1 MVFSTNNSINI
12 KNMNHSYG
20 SHQVLKNINLNIKSG
35 EFFSLLGPSG
45 CGKTTLLRII
55 GGFVSPDEGMVYLGD
70 IDMTNVPSNKRPV
83 NTIFQKYAL
92 FPHLTVYENIA
103 FSFRVKGIAEKDFH
117 DKVLSYIEL
126 GRLQHHKDKYPNQLS
141 GGQQQRVA
149 IARALA
155 NEPKVLLL
163 DEPLSA
169 LDAKLRQHMLL
180 ELDRIHDEVGIT
192 FILVTHDQEEA
203 LSVSDRIAV
212 MNEGEI
218 LQVGTPIELYETPA
232 TTFVADFIGENNF
245 LQGCITQ
252 ILDET
257 HALMKCNFGEIIVEL
272 DKKVL
277 VGQSVKVSVRPEKIE
292 VLKNKPELPNQWHN
306 LIQGKVYDVIYSGFQ
321 SKYFLEV
328 PNHQQY
334 IKAFEQHDIFFE
346 DGTEVVHWGEN
357 AWYLWDADDS
367 YIVEVGDINEQKA

>member
-1 MVFSTNNSINI
+1 MSQNAYSISITNINH
-12 KNMNHSYG
+12 NYDA
-20 SHQVLKNINLNIKSG
+20 HQVLKNVSLKIKSG

-55 GGFVSPDEGMVYLGD
+55 GGFLCPDEGMVYLGEKD
-70 IDMTNVPSNKRPV
+70 ITAMPANERPI

-92 FPHLTVYENIA
+92 FPNLTVYENVA
-103 FSFRVKGIAEKDFH
+103 FSFRVKGIKEKNFH
-117 DKVLSYIEL
+117 EKVLSYVAL
-126 GRLQHHKDKYPNQLS
+126 GRLEAHIHKYPSQLS

-155 NEPKVLLL
+155 NDPKILLL

-180 ELDRIHDEVGIT
+180 ELDRIQNEVGIT

-232 TTFVADFIGENNF
+232 TPFIADFIGENNF
-245 LQGCITQ
+245 IDGIVTK
-252 ILDET
+252 ILDEN
-257 HALMKCNFGEIIVEL
+257 HALMDCALGGIIVEL
-272 DKKVL
+272 DKAVV
-277 VGQSVKVSVRPEKIE
+277 VGNKIKLSIRPEKIE
-292 VLKNKPELPNQWHN
+292 VLKNKPSLPNEWHN
-306 LIQGKVYDVIYSGFQ
+306 LIKGKVDDVIYSGFQ
-321 SKYFLEV
+321 SKYFL
-328 PNHQQY
+328 QIDGYDGY

-346 DGTEVVHWGEN
+346 DGKEVVHWQDE

-367 YIVEVGDINEQKA
+367 YIVEVLPNE

>member
-1 MVFSTNNSINI
+1 MKQIINNSISI
-12 KNMNHSYG
+12 KNI
-20 SHQVLKNINLNIKSG
+20 SHFYESNQILKNISLEINSG

-55 GGFVSPDEGMVYLGD
+55 GGFLAPNEGLVYLGNKD
-70 IDMTNVPSNKRPV
+70 ITMIPANDSPI
-83 NTIFQKYAL
+83 NTVLSKYSL
-92 FPHLTVYENIA
+92 FPPLSVYENIS
-103 FSFRVKGIAEKDFH
+103 FSFKVKGIRKHIFH
-117 DKVLSYIEL
+117 NKVLSYIEL
-126 GRLQHHKDKYPNQLS
+126 GRLQEHINKYPSQLS

-218 LQVGTPIELYETPA
+218 LQIGTPVELYETPA
-232 TTFVADFIGENNF
+232 TPFVADFIGENNF
-245 LQGCITQ
+245 INGIIIK
-252 ILDET
+252 ILDAT
-257 HALMKCNFGEIIVEL
+257 HALIECSLGEIIVEL
-272 DKKVL
+272 DKEVSLGNKVT
-277 VGQSVKVSVRPEKIE
+277 VSIRPEKIE
-292 VLKNKPELPNQWHN
+292 VLKNKPTLPNEWHN
-306 LIQGKVYDVIYSGFQ
+306 LIKGKVYDVIYAGFQ
-321 SKYFLEV
+321 SKYFLEI
-328 PNHQQY
+328 PTHTDY

-346 DGTEVVHWGEN
+346 DGTQVVHWGDD
-357 AWYLWDADDS
+357 AWYLWDSDDS
-367 YIVEVGDINEQKA
+367 YIVEVIPNE

>member
-1 MVFSTNNSINI
+1 MLSSNKNSIHI
-12 KNMNHSYG
+12 EHLNHFYDDF
-20 SHQVLKNINLNIKSG
+20 QVLKDINLKINSG

-45 CGKTTLLRII
+45 CGKTSLLRII
-55 GGFVSPDEGMVYLGD
+55 GGFITPDEGVVCLGD
-70 IDMTNVPSNKRPV
+70 TDITHIPPNKRPI
-83 NTIFQKYAL
+83 NTVFQKYAL

-103 FSFRVKGIAEKDFH
+103 FSFKIKGISESEFH
-117 DKVLSYIEL
+117 DKVMSYIEL
-126 GRLQHHKDKYPNQLS
+126 GRLQNHKDKYPNQLS

-218 LQVGTPIELYETPA
+218 LQVGSPIELYETPA

-245 LQGCITQ
+245 FEGHITEL
-252 ILDET
+252 LDNT
-257 HALMKCNFGEIIVEL
+257 HAMMKTSFGDIIVEL
-272 DKKVL
+272 DKTVN
-277 VGQSVKVSVRPEKIE
+277 VGERVKLSVRPEKIE
-292 VLKNKPELPNQWHN
+292 VLKNKPQLPNEWHN
-306 LIQGKVYDVIYSGFQ
+306 LIQGKVYDVIYAGFQ

-328 PNHQQY
+328 ANHNEY
-334 IKAFEQHDIFFE
+334 IKAFEQHDIFYE
-346 DGTEVVHWGEN
+346 DGT
-357 AWYLWDADDS
+357 
-367 YIVEVGDINEQKA
+367 

>member
-1 MVFSTNNSINI
+1 MKQIINNSISI
-12 KNMNHSYG
+12 KNINHSFG
-20 SHQVLKNINLNIKSG
+20 DHQVLKNTSLDIDSG

-55 GGFVSPDEGMVYLGD
+55 GGFLLPNEV
-70 IDMTNVPSNKRPV
+70 
-83 NTIFQKYAL
+83 FQKYAL
-92 FPHLTVYENIA
+92 FPNLTVYENIA
-103 FSFRVKGIAEKDFH
+103 FSFRVKGIKDSEFY
-117 DKVLSYIEL
+117 DKIMSYIEL
-126 GRLQHHKDKYPNQLS
+126 GRLQAHVDKYPSQLS

-149 IARALA
+149 IMRALA

-218 LQVGTPIELYETPA
+218 LQIGTPVELYETPA
-232 TTFVADFIGENNF
+232 TAFVADFIGENNF
-245 LQGCITQ
+245 VSGIVTK
-252 ILDET
+252 ILDED
-257 HALMKCNFGEIIVEL
+257 HALIDTSLGDLIVEL
-272 DKKVL
+272 DKKVK
-277 VGQSVKVSVRPEKIE
+277 VGNRVTLTVRPEKIE
-292 VLKNKPELPNQWHN
+292 VLKNKPSLPNEWHN
-306 LIQGKVYDVIYSGFQ
+306 LIKGTVYDVIYSGFQ

-328 PNHQQY
+328 RGHTSY

-346 DGTEVVHWGEN
+346 DGTEVVHWGDE

-367 YIVEVGDINEQKA
+367 YIVEVFDE

>member
-1 MVFSTNNSINI
+1 MLSSNKNSIHI
-12 KNMNHSYG
+12 EHLNHFYG
-20 SHQVLKNINLNIKSG
+20 DFQVLKDINLKINSG

-45 CGKTTLLRII
+45 CGKTSLLRII
-55 GGFVSPDEGMVYLGD
+55 GGFITPNEGMVYLGD
-70 IDMTNVPSNKRPV
+70 TNITNIPPNKRPI
-83 NTIFQKYAL
+83 NTVFQKYAL

-103 FSFRVKGIAEKDFH
+103 FSFKIKGISESKFH
-117 DKVLSYIEL
+117 DKVMSYIEL
-126 GRLQHHKDKYPNQLS
+126 GRLQNHKDKYPSQLS

-218 LQVGTPIELYETPA
+218 LQVGSPIELYETPA

-245 LQGCITQ
+245 FEGHITEL
-252 ILDET
+252 LDT
-257 HALMKCNFGEIIVEL
+257 SHAMMKTSFGDIIVEL
-272 DKKVL
+272 DKTLKV
-277 VGQSVKVSVRPEKIE
+277 GERVKLSVRPEKIE
-292 VLKNKPELPNQWHN
+292 VLKNKPQLPNEWHN
-306 LIQGKVYDVIYSGFQ
+306 LIQGKVYDVIYAGFQ

-328 PNHQQY
+328 ANHNEY
-334 IKAFEQHDIFFE
+334 IKAFEQHDIFYE
-346 DGTEVVHWGEN
+346 DGTEVVHWGED
-357 AWYLWDADDS
+357 AWYLWDSDDS
-367 YIVEVGDINEQKA
+367 YIVEVGEGNG

>member
-1 MVFSTNNSINI
+1 MENNVNNSI
-12 KNMNHSYG
+12 S
-20 SHQVLKNINLNIKSG
+20 LKNISHSFGDNKVLDNVSLEIKSG

-55 GGFVSPDEGMVYLGD
+55 GGFVSADEGIVYIGN
-70 IDMTNVPSNKRPV
+70 TNITSTPSNKRPV
-83 NTIFQKYAL
+83 NTVFQKYAL

-103 FSFRVKGIAEKDFH
+103 FSFRVKGVKQEEFH
-117 DKVLSYIEL
+117 QKILHYAEL
-126 GRLQHHKDKYPNQLS
+126 GRLQQHLYKYPSQLS

-155 NEPKVLLL
+155 NDPKVLLL

-203 LSVSDRIAV
+203 LSVSDCIAV
-212 MNEGEI
+212 MNEGKV
-218 LQVGTPIELYETPA
+218 LQIGTPIELYETPSNI
-232 TTFVADFIGENNF
+232 FIADFIGENNF
-245 LQGCITQ
+245 FYGHIIK
-252 ILDET
+252 ILDKT
-257 HALMKCNFGEIIVEL
+257 HALMKCDLGEIIIEL
-272 DKKVL
+272 DKQVKIEQKV
-277 VGQSVKVSVRPEKIE
+277 QVSIRPEKIE
-292 VLKNKPELPNQWHN
+292 VLKNKPKLPNEWHN
-306 LIQGKVYDVIYSGFQ
+306 LIKGVVYDVIYSGFQ

-328 PNHQQY
+328 SGHKSY

-346 DGTEVVHWGEN
+346 DGIEVVHWGEE

-367 YIVEVGDINEQKA
+367 YIVEVFDEE

>member
-1 MVFSTNNSINI
+1 MYNFVNNSISI
-12 KNMNHSYG
+12 
-20 SHQVLKNINLNIKSG
+20 KNINHFYDSYHALKNVSLDIKSG

-55 GGFVSPDEGMVYLGD
+55 AGFLKPDEGCVFLGD
-70 IDMTNVPSNKRPV
+70 HDMTNTPSNKRPV

-103 FSFRVKGIAEKDFH
+103 FSFRVKGMKEAEFH
-117 DKVLSYIEL
+117 EKVLSYAGL
-126 GRLQHHKDKYPNQLS
+126 ARLEKHLYKYPSQLS

-212 MNEGEI
+212 MNEGEV
-218 LQVGTPIELYETPA
+218 LQVGTPVQLYETPA
-232 TTFVADFIGENNF
+232 DVFVADFIGENNF
-245 LQGCITQ
+245 IKGRVTE
-252 ILDET
+252 ILDQT
-257 HALMKCNFGEIIVEL
+257 HARIACDLGEIIVEM
-272 DKKVL
+272 DKNVS
-277 VGQSVKVSVRPEKIE
+277 VGQNICLTIRPEKIE

-306 LIQGKVYDVIYSGFQ
+306 LVKGKVYDVIYSGFQ
-321 SKYFLEV
+321 SKYFLQI
-328 PNHQQY
+328 PGY
-334 IKAFEQHDIFFE
+334 DFYLKAFEQHDIFFE
-346 DGTEVVHWGEN
+346 DGTEIVHWGDE

-367 YIVEVGDINEQKA
+367 YIVHIEDADENQ

>member
-1 MVFSTNNSINI
+1 MLSITNNSIKI
-12 KNMNHSYG
+12 ENMNHFYG
-20 SHQVLKNINLNIKSG
+20 DFQVLKNINLEIKSG

-45 CGKTTLLRII
+45 CGKTSLLRII
-55 GGFVSPDEGMVYLGD
+55 GGFVNPNEGVVYLGD
-70 IDMTNVPSNKRPV
+70 KDITNLPSNKRPI
-83 NTIFQKYAL
+83 NTVFQKYAL

-103 FSFRVKGIAEKDFH
+103 FSFRVKGIPESEFH
-117 DKVLSYIEL
+117 DKVISYIEL
-126 GRLQHHKDKYPNQLS
+126 GRLQNHKDKYPHQLS

-212 MNEGEI
+212 MNEGEV
-218 LQVGTPIELYETPA
+218 LQVGTPVELYETPA
-232 TTFVADFIGENNF
+232 TAFVADFIGENNF
-245 LQGCITQ
+245 FEGRITK
-252 ILDET
+252 ILDDMHATMET
-257 HALMKCNFGEIIVEL
+257 TFGEVIVEL
-272 DKKVL
+272 DKKVK
-277 VGQSVKVSVRPEKIE
+277 VGQRVVLSVRPEKIE
-292 VLKNKPELPNQWHN
+292 VLKNKPKLPNEWHN
-306 LIQGKVYDVIYSGFQ
+306 LVQGKVYDVIYAGFQ
-321 SKYFLEV
+321 SKYFLKIEG
-328 PNHQQY
+328 QEEY
-334 IKAFEQHDIFFE
+334 FKAFEQHDIFFE
-346 DGTEVVHWGEN
+346 DGTEVVHWGED

-367 YIVEVGDINEQKA
+367 YIVEVSD

>member
-1 MVFSTNNSINI
+1 MKQIINNSISI
-12 KNMNHSYG
+12 KNISHFYG
-20 SHQVLKNINLNIKSG
+20 SNQILKNTSLEIKSG

-55 GGFVSPDEGMVYLGD
+55 GGFLAPSEGFVYLGD
-70 IDMTNVPSNKRPV
+70 KDMTTIPANERPI
-83 NTIFQKYAL
+83 NTVFQKYAL

-103 FSFRVKGIAEKDFH
+103 FSFKVKGIKKDIFH
-117 DKVLSYIEL
+117 EKVLSYIEL
-126 GRLQHHKDKYPNQLS
+126 GRLQAHVDKYPSQLS

-180 ELDRIHDEVGIT
+180 ELDRMHDEVGIT

-218 LQVGTPIELYETPA
+218 LQIGTPVELYETPA

-245 LQGCITQ
+245 IDGIIIK
-252 ILDET
+252 ILDAT
-257 HALMKCNFGEIIVEL
+257 HALIECSLGEIIVEL
-272 DKKVL
+272 DKEVAI
-277 VGQSVKVSVRPEKIE
+277 GNRVKVSVRPEKIE
-292 VLKNKPELPNQWHN
+292 VLKNKPTLPNEWHN
-306 LIQGKVYDVIYSGFQ
+306 LIKGKVYDVIYSGFQ
-321 SKYFLEV
+321 SKYFLEI
-328 PNHQQY
+328 PNHIGY

-346 DGTEVVHWGEN
+346 DGTEVVHWGDE
-357 AWYLWDADDS
+357 AWYLWDSDDS
-367 YIVEVGDINEQKA
+367 YIVEVIPNE

>member
-1 MVFSTNNSINI
+1 MKKITNNAISIQNI
-12 KNMNHSYG
+12 NHFYG
-20 SHQVLKNINLNIKSG
+20 SQHVLKDVSLEILSG

-55 GGFVSPDEGMVYLGD
+55 GGFLKPNEGLVYLGEK
-70 IDMTNVPSNKRPV
+70 DMTHLPANERPV

-92 FPHLTVYENIA
+92 FPNLTVYENIA
-103 FSFRVKGIAEKDFH
+103 FSFRVKGIKDCHEK
-117 DKVLSYIEL
+117 VMSYIAL
-126 GRLQHHKDKYPNQLS
+126 GRLQEHIDKYPSQLS

-218 LQVGTPIELYETPA
+218 LQIGTPVELYETPA
-232 TTFVADFIGENNF
+232 THFVADFIGENNF
-245 LQGCITQ
+245 VDGKVIK
-252 ILDET
+252 ILDEA
-257 HALMKCNFGEIIVEL
+257 HALIECPLGEIIVEL
-272 DKKVL
+272 DKA
-277 VGQSVKVSVRPEKIE
+277 VKINNIVRLSIRPEKIE
-292 VLKNKPELPNQWHN
+292 VLKNKPTLPNEWHN
-306 LIQGKVYDVIYSGFQ
+306 LIKGTVDDVIYSGFQ
-321 SKYFLEV
+321 SKFFLKI
-328 PNHQQY
+328 PNHDGL

-346 DGTEVVHWGEN
+346 DGTEVVHWGDE

-367 YIVEVGDINEQKA
+367 YIVEVFPNE

>member
-1 MVFSTNNSINI
+1 MTTISHNAISIR
-12 KNMNHSYG
+12 NMDHYYDSY
-20 SHQVLKNINLNIKSG
+20 HVLKNVSLDIYSG

-55 GGFVSPDEGMVYLGD
+55 GGFLKPNEGAVYIGD
-70 IDMTNVPSNKRPV
+70 LDITDIPANERPV
-83 NTIFQKYAL
+83 NTVFQKYAL
-92 FPHLTVYENIA
+92 FPNLTVYENIA
-103 FSFRVKGIAEKDFH
+103 FSFRVKGMQDKDFH
-117 DKVLSYIEL
+117 EKVLSYIEL
-126 GRLQHHKDKYPNQLS
+126 GRLKEHMHKYPAQLS

-212 MNEGEI
+212 MNEGRV
-218 LQVGTPIELYETPA
+218 LQVGTPVELYETPA
-232 TTFVADFIGENNF
+232 DYFVADFIGENNF
-245 LQGCITQ
+245 LTGTVTKL
-252 ILDET
+252 LDEV
-257 HALMKCNFGEIIVEL
+257 HALIECSLGEIIVEL
-272 DKKVL
+272 DKKVV
-277 VGQSVKVSVRPEKIE
+277 VGNKVRVSIRPEKIE
-292 VLKNKPELPNQWHN
+292 VLKNKPTLPNEWHN
-306 LIQGKVYDVIYSGFQ
+306 LIKGKVYDVIYSGFQ

-328 PNHQQY
+328 PGHNGY

-346 DGTEVVHWGEN
+346 DGTEVVHWGEE

-367 YIVEVGDINEQKA
+367 YIVEVYDE

>member
-1 MVFSTNNSINI
+1 MKQIINNSISI
-12 KNMNHSYG
+12 KNINHSFG
-20 SHQVLKNINLNIKSG
+20 DHQVLKNTSLDIDSG

-55 GGFVSPDEGMVYLGD
+55 GGFLLPNEGLVYLGNKD
-70 IDMTNVPSNKRPV
+70 TTTIPANDRPTNTV
-83 NTIFQKYAL
+83 FQKYAL
-92 FPHLTVYENIA
+92 FPNLTVYENIA
-103 FSFRVKGIAEKDFH
+103 FSFRVKGIKDSEFY
-117 DKVLSYIEL
+117 DKIMSYIEL
-126 GRLQHHKDKYPNQLS
+126 GRLQAHVDKYPSQLS

-149 IARALA
+149 IMRALA

-218 LQVGTPIELYETPA
+218 LQIGTPVELYETPA
-232 TTFVADFIGENNF
+232 TAFVADFIGENNF
-245 LQGCITQ
+245 VSGIVTK
-252 ILDET
+252 ILDED
-257 HALMKCNFGEIIVEL
+257 HALIDTSLGDLIVEL
-272 DKKVL
+272 DKKVK
-277 VGQSVKVSVRPEKIE
+277 VGNRVTLTVRPEKIE
-292 VLKNKPELPNQWHN
+292 VLKNKPSLPNEWHN
-306 LIQGKVYDVIYSGFQ
+306 LIKGTVYDVIYSGFQ

-328 PNHQQY
+328 RGHTSY

-346 DGTEVVHWGEN
+346 DGTEVVHWGDE

-367 YIVEVGDINEQKA
+367 YIVEVFDE